1 MLPKLSNR
9 EFEALTQGAR
19 ILEQDGKDLKVLR
32 LPNARILKLF
42 RRKRWLSSQLW
53 APHALRFD
61 RNAKTLLK
69 RGIPTISVEQI
80 FALPEMQRQAVLYHE
95 LPGITLRQWLREHQG
110 DEAKAL
116 IEQFGRFVAKLHAEG
131 VLFRSLHFG
140 NVLVTPEHDLA
151 LIDIVD
157 MSFRRSGSL
166 STQERIRNF
175 AHIGRYTEDRKL
187 FTQTGEQ
194 TFIEAYLAVCHF
206 LPKTRSTINNAFLG
220 SLHAKTKR

>member
-9 EFEALTQGAR
+9 EFEVLTQGAR
-19 ILEQDGKDLKVLR
+19 ILEKDGFGLKVLR
-32 LPNARILKLF
+32 LPDARILKIF
-42 RRKRWLSSQLW
+42 RRRHWFSSQLW
-53 APHALRFD
+53 APHAQRFD

-80 FALPEMQRQAVLYHE
+80 FALPAMQRQAVLYHE
-95 LPGITLRQWLREHQG
+95 LPGITLRQWLRKHES

-116 IEQFGRFVAKLHAEG
+116 IEQFGRFVAKLHTEG

-140 NVLVTPEHDLA
+140 NVLVTPEHNLA

-157 MSFRRSGSL
+157 MSFRRGGCL
-166 STQERIRNF
+166 STRQRIRNF
-175 AHIGRYTEDRKL
+175 AHIDRYVEDRKL

-194 TFIEAYLAVCHF
+194 TFIEAYLEAAQLSSEIQTTLRQVF
-206 LPKTRSTINNAFLG
+206 LDG
-220 SLHAKTKR
+220 LHV